1 MNDQF
6 LSDIET
12 ELDMSVESAAAWL
25 EDFLTRVEQD
35 WDDIEAIQAIIQN
48 LYDASDFI
56 RGELGIGGEDE
67 DLDDDDYI
75 TIQKTTKNTNSED
88 DEEYDPHL
96 PYIEED
102 EENETLLFRST
113 WDSFRFI
120 EDVDGNVTGIQ
131 VDFA

>member
-67 DLDDDDYI
+67 DLDGDDYDDD
-75 TIQKTTKNTNSED
+75 SED

-96 PYIEED
+96 PYLEED
-102 EENETLLFRST
+102 EGNETLLFKST

>member
-25 EDFLTRVEQD
+25 EDFLDRIELD
-35 WDDIEAIQAIIQN
+35 RDDMEAIQAIIQN
-48 LYDASDFI
+48 LYNASDFI
-56 RGELGIGGEDE
+56 RGELGIGGEEE
-67 DLDDDDYI
+67 DLDD
-75 TIQKTTKNTNSED
+75 NED
-88 DEEYDPHL
+88 DEMEDSEEFDPHL
-96 PYIEED
+96 PYIEDD
-102 EENETLLFRST
+102 EEEETLVFRSN

-120 EDVDGNVTGIQ
+120 EDADGNVTGIQ

>member
-25 EDFLTRVEQD
+25 EDFLDRIEHD
-35 WDDIEAIQAIIQN
+35 RDDMEAIQAIIQN
-48 LYDASDFI
+48 LYNASDFI
-56 RGELGIGGEDE
+56 RGELGIGGEEE
-67 DLDDDDYI
+67 DIDD
-75 TIQKTTKNTNSED
+75 NED
-88 DEEYDPHL
+88 DEMEDSEEFDPHL
-96 PYIEED
+96 PYIEDD
-102 EENETLLFRST
+102 EEEETLVFRSN

-120 EDVDGNVTGIQ
+120 EDADGNVTGIQ